1 MRFILLADIASRN
14 SAQRYEVEAA
24 LRHRSRQQFLGE
36 EIAQLAPIK
45 QVLISAS
52 ELLEVL

>member
-1 MRFILLADIASRN
+1 MRFTALSDYASRT
-14 SAQRYEVEAA
+14 AAERYEVEAA
-24 LRHRSRQQFLGE
+24 MRHRSRQEFLGE

-52 ELLEVL
+52 ELLEVV